1 MNVSLTELAL
11 FLGAVATVFGVISNA
26 RRIDELQK
34 QLDAARRD
42 LIEARRS
49 AQSQNDIARTNII
62 LLGESMGNV
71 RNDNAKMALL
81 INQLFN
87 QFEEATGRK
96 PDVNIDMLRHMRTI
110 EYITGPLDTLGR
122 LEVPER

>member
-1 MNVSLTELAL
+1 MNFTELAL
-11 FLGAVATVFGVISNA
+11 LIGAVAAVGGVISNA

-42 LIEARRS
+42 LTEAKRS

-62 LLGESMGNV
+62 LLGESMGSV
-71 RNDNAKMALL
+71 RSDNAKMALL

-87 QFEEATGRK
+87 QFQQATGRK
-96 PDVNIDMLRHMRTI
+96 PDVDINMIKHLRTL
-110 EYITGPLDTLGR
+110 EYITGPLGPIDIPDR
-122 LEVPER
+122 YR